1 MSTKTV
7 RARWV
12 KAEAAGFTLIE
23 LLVVIAIISVLIALL
38 LPAVQSA
45 REAARRIQCTNNLK
59 QIGLGLHNYEG
70 ITGAFPPSNIAT
82 IVNGTFSYNGFSV
95 HARVLPFMEQGVAF
109 NAINFSFTHRTV
121 QNSTVVGLALTCFL
135 CPSDPNMGGLTAFP
149 SGVNARVPCYGF
161 NEGDW
166 FIWNALSSSGANNGP
181 NTRGVFGPNLSRRIA
196 EFTDGTSQTLLATDV
211 KALNPFCQV
220 GGQFSE
226 ANLSSPTAPLPS
238 PYANPLSVASEYTS
252 VAACNAIPPGQGHT
266 AWVDG
271 NSQETGMTTAF
282 PPNKAAI
289 NPTNGADLDILTL
302 LISHDQPLYGAI
314 TARSYHPGG
323 VNALFAD
330 GSVHFVKST
339 VDGMTWRALGTIQ
352 GGEVISSDAY

>member
-1 MSTKTV
+1 MRSSTAGPRKSGAT
-7 RARWV
+7 
-12 KAEAAGFTLIE
+12 GFTLIE

-59 QIGLGLHNYEG
+59 QIGLGLHNYESVAG
-70 ITGAFPPSNIAT
+70 VFPPSNVAGFNGAT
-82 IVNGTFSYNGFSV
+82 FTFNGFSV
-95 HARVLPFMEQGVAF
+95 HARILPLMEQGVAF
-109 NAINFSFTHRTV
+109 NSINFSFTHRTV
-121 QNSTVVGLALTCFL
+121 QNSTVVGLSLTCFL
-135 CPSDPNMGGLTAFP
+135 CPSDPKIDGLTPFP

-166 FIWNALSSSGANNGP
+166 FIWNALSTGGVNNPP

-196 EFTDGTSQTLLATDV
+196 EFTDGTSQTLIATDV

-226 ANLSSPTAPLPS
+226 PALSTPTAPLPS
-238 PYANPLSVASEYTS
+238 PYADPLSVASEYTT
-252 VAACNAIPPGQGHT
+252 VAACNAIPPGTGHT

-289 NPTNGADLDILTL
+289 NPTSGADLDILTL
-302 LISHDQPLYGAI
+302 LISKNRPIYGAI

-323 VNALFAD
+323 VNALLGD
-330 GSVHFVKST
+330 GSVRFVKSS
-339 VDGMTWRALGTIQ
+339 VDAMTWRALGTI
-352 GGEVISSDAY
+352 GGAEVISADAY

>member
-1 MSTKTV
+1 MRRFSGKSDV
-7 RARWV
+7 AKPV
-12 KAEAAGFTLIE
+12 GFTLIE

-38 LPAVQSA
+38 LPAVQAA

-59 QIGLGLHNYEG
+59 QMGLGLHNYEG
-70 ITGAFPPSNIAT
+70 IVGAFPPSNIAGYFG
-82 IVNGTFSYNGFSV
+82 GTYSYNGFSV
-95 HARVLPFMEQGVAF
+95 HARILPFMEQGVAF
-109 NAINFSFTHRTV
+109 NSINFFYTHRTV

-135 CPSDPNMGGLTAFP
+135 CPSDPNNGGLTAFP

-166 FIWNALSSSGANNGP
+166 FVWNALSTSGVNNGP
-181 NTRGVFGPNLSRRIA
+181 NNRGVFGPNQCLRIA
-196 EFTDGTSQTLLATDV
+196 QFTDGTSQTLFASDV

-226 ANLSSPTAPLPS
+226 AGLSSPTATEPS
-238 PYANPLSVASEYTS
+238 PAASPLSVCSEYTT
-252 VAACNAIPPGQGHT
+252 VAACNTVPPGQGHT

-282 PPNKAAI
+282 PPNTPAI
-289 NPTNGADLDILTL
+289 NPTSGADLDIETVLV
-302 LISHDQPLYGAI
+302 SKNQPVYGAI

-323 VNALFAD
+323 VNSLLAD
-330 GSVHFVKST
+330 GSVRFVKST
-339 VDGMTWRALGTIQ
+339 INGVIWRALGTPA
-352 GGEVISSDAY
+352 GREVISSDSY

>member
-1 MSTKTV
+1 V
-7 RARWV
+7 RTINSRLKV
-12 KAEAAGFTLIE
+12 KSPVGFTLIE

-70 ITGAFPPSNIAT
+70 VVGAFPPSNIAGF
-82 IVNGTFSYNGFSV
+82 NGATFFANGFSV
-95 HARVLPFMEQGVAF
+95 HARILPFMEQGVAF
-109 NAINFSFTHRTV
+109 DSINFAFTHRTV

-135 CPSDPNMGGLTAFP
+135 CPSDKNVDGQTAFP
-149 SGVNARVPCYGF
+149 SGVNARVTSYGF

-166 FIWNALSSSGANNGP
+166 FIWNAMTVGGAVGP
-181 NTRGVFGPNLSRRIA
+181 KNRGVFGPNQCRRIA
-196 EFTDGTSQTLLATDV
+196 EFTDGTSQTLLASDV
-211 KALNPFCQV
+211 KALNAFCQV

-226 ANLSSPTAPLPS
+226 ASLSSPTAPLPPAS
-238 PYANPLSVASEYTS
+238 ADPLSVASEYKS
-252 VAACNAIPPGQGHT
+252 VASCGSIPAGTGHT

-282 PPNKAAI
+282 TPNKPAI
-289 NPTNGADLDILTL
+289 NPTNLQDLDILTL
-302 LISHDQPLYGAI
+302 LISKNQPLYGAI

-330 GSVHFVKST
+330 GGVRFIKT
-339 VDGMTWRALGTIQ
+339 TIDGGTWRSLGTVA
-352 GGEVISSDAY
+352 GGEVVSGDSY

>member
-1 MSTKTV
+1 MCTIRGGSISTRKM
-7 RARWV
+7 
-12 KAEAAGFTLIE
+12 GFTLIE

-38 LPAVQSA
+38 LPAVQAA

-70 ITGAFPPSNIAT
+70 ITGAFPPSNIAGFF
-82 IVNGTFSYNGFSV
+82 NGAFSYNGFSV
-95 HARVLPFMEQGVAF
+95 HARILPFMEQGVAF
-109 NAINFSFTHRTV
+109 NSINFFYTHRTA

-135 CPSDPNMGGLTAFP
+135 CPSDPNSGGLTAFP

-166 FIWNALSSSGANNGP
+166 YIWNALPTTSGTNNGP
-181 NTRGVFGPNLSRRIA
+181 INRGVFGPNQCRRIA
-196 EFTDGTSQTLLATDV
+196 EFTDGTSQTLFASDV

-226 ANLSSPTAPLPS
+226 ADLSSPTATLPS
-238 PYANPLSVASEYTS
+238 PNAPPLSVASEYTT
-252 VAACNAIPPGQGHT
+252 VAACNAVPPGQGHT

-289 NPTNGADLDILTL
+289 NPTSGADLDILTV
-302 LISHDQPLYGAI
+302 LISKNQPLYGAI

-330 GSVHFVKST
+330 GSARFAKT
-339 VDGMTWRALGTIQ
+339 TIDGAIWRALGTVV
-352 GGEVISSDAY
+352 GGEIISGDAY